1 MVNKF
6 VNFLKESYG
15 ELKKVSWPTKED
27 AVNSSVVVIAFIVFF
42 ALFLAL
48 VDYVVNMIVM
58 GLVR

>member
-1 MVNKF
+1 MANKF

-15 ELKKVSWPTKED
+15 ELRKVSWPAKED
-27 AVNSSVVVIAFIVFF
+27 AVSSSVVVIVFIVFF

-48 VDYVVNMIVM
+48 IDYVVNMVVM